1 MTSPHPVVVSGA
13 KPETGHFEEFL
24 ANPAHFMLRAWRECG
39 ELAEFD
45 LGGTRNIL
53 MVGPDAHEA
62 VFRAPD
68 AQLSAAAP
76 YEYMVPVFG
85 EGIQYGAPL
94 ETERQQVKMQAN
106 ALRAKKMRGY
116 SQVIAQEVEAR
127 VAQWGDEGELDGY
140 REFQDLVMK
149 TSTHCLMGT
158 EFRNKLTEEFG
169 ELYHDLEAA
178 ISPAAILD
186 PHGAEAVFA
195 KRDRARARLQD
206 IIMEVVSERRRAG
219 GDHPDMLQSF
229 MQAEYLDC
237 SKLPDEQ
244 IPGMVVWIMFAGFH
258 TSSNTAAW
266 TLVELARNSQSAPAI
281 ADEIAAVYSV
291 GDDLRFAALR
301 EIPKLEAFIFE
312 VLRLHPPLVTLMRR
326 VMEDFEYKG
335 NVFPAG
341 DTLVIS
347 PYVSHRIPELF
358 PNPERFD
365 AERVFPENVFA
376 YVPFGG
382 GHRKCVGNAF
392 ALLQVK
398 AIFCALLSRYRFE
411 LVDPPD
417 SYQDW
422 MPSLILRPSDPC
434 RIRYRRRT

>member
-53 MVGPDAHEA
+53 MVGPEAHEA

-149 TSTHCLMGT
+149 TST
-158 EFRNKLTEEFG
+158 
-169 ELYHDLEAA
+169 
-178 ISPAAILD
+178 
-186 PHGAEAVFA
+186 
-195 KRDRARARLQD
+195 
-206 IIMEVVSERRRAG
+206 
-219 GDHPDMLQSF
+219 
-229 MQAEYLDC
+229 
-237 SKLPDEQ
+237 
-244 IPGMVVWIMFAGFH
+244 W
-258 TSSNTAAW
+258 
-266 TLVELARNSQSAPAI
+266 
-281 ADEIAAVYSV
+281 
-291 GDDLRFAALR
+291 
-301 EIPKLEAFIFE
+301 
-312 VLRLHPPLVTLMRR
+312 
-326 VMEDFEYKG
+326 
-335 NVFPAG
+335 
-341 DTLVIS
+341 
-347 PYVSHRIPELF
+347 
-358 PNPERFD
+358 
-365 AERVFPENVFA
+365 
-376 YVPFGG
+376 
-382 GHRKCVGNAF
+382 
-392 ALLQVK
+392 
-398 AIFCALLSRYRFE
+398 
-411 LVDPPD
+411 
-417 SYQDW
+417 
-422 MPSLILRPSDPC
+422 LI
-434 RIRYRRRT
+434 